1 MALDR
6 RGGAGKPVSPRQH
19 TKRRSLHGVGGLDE
33 ECRVLGGERQPFVV
47 RFALCRLGGVSAS
60 VSPYSGRRAGQQ
72 TPSLFTDLAVYV
84 ALFHPPPFPRLR
96 PPPFPRLR
104 ERDRTS
110 SPHTCYLKTT

>member
-1 MALDR
+1 M
-6 RGGAGKPVSPRQH
+6 PV
-19 TKRRSLHGVGGLDE
+19 LV
-33 ECRVLGGERQPFVV
+33 GERQPFVV

-96 PPPFPRLR
+96 

-110 SPHTCYLKTT
+110 SPRTCYLKTT